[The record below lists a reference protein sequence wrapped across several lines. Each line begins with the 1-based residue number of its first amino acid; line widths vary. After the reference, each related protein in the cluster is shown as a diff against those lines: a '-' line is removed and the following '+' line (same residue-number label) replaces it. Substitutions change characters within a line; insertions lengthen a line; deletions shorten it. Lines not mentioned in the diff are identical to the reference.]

1 MYFNK
6 KPPLWRF
13 FWYNINMKTG
23 TVKIWQKERGYGY
36 ITPDEGG
43 ADVYVHF
50 NGIDMVGFKSLQ
62 QGERVSYV
70 LVQGYKDYQ
79 AAEVKPIMKKAS
91 EV

>member
-1 MYFNK
+1 
-6 KPPLWRF
+6 
-13 FWYNINMKTG
+13 MKTG

-36 ITPDEGG
+36 ITPD
-43 ADVYVHF
+43 D
-50 NGIDMVGFKSLQ
+50 GFKSLN

-79 AAEVKPIMKKAS
+79 AAEVRPIMKKAS